1 MLSTY
6 INENLNVPYPFF
18 GDTALPFPNS
28 CITGLQLAI
37 CDPGDRFSKATF
49 YVSSVTITENSVYLV
64 ICCTGSDCVSSGEPV
79 ATLSAIKRGNIG
91 TSTVVQNVCVD
102 ESVRVN
108 GFLELGIIPDT
119 CCGLYKGT
127 FTIDPSCI
135 SIIPN
140 SVMHFDSI
148 DIRDKYGDKA
158 DVQQCMNIQI
168 SGLFTTRIE
177 EAFDQADNTGNT
189 WAYVQVEDIQ
199 GLDLYAYL
207 DERNYTMVESINGVD
222 TLRPFTTDGEEVG
235 STLSITSISDTIVIT
250 AQEYTNGVTVSIK
263 GTSKFKNCFKQDDSS
278 GEAYKDQA
286 DTGV

>member
-37 CDPGDRFSKATF
+37 CDPGDRFSRATF
-49 YVSSVTITENSVYLV
+49 YVSSVTITEDSVYLV
-64 ICCTGSDCVSSGEPV
+64 ICCNGSSCVASGEPV

-102 ESVRVN
+102 ETVRVN

-158 DVQQCMNIQI
+158 DIQQCMNIQI
-168 SGLFTTRIE
+168 SGLFTTGIE
-177 EAFDQADNTGNT
+177 ERFDTGNHNGYT
-189 WAYVQVEDIQ
+189 LAHVQVEGIKD
-199 GLDLYAYL
+199 LDLYAYL

-222 TLRPFTTDGEEVG
+222 TMRPFTTDGKEVG
-235 STLSITSISDTIVIT
+235 STLTISSTSDTVVIT
-250 AQEYTNGVTVSIK
+250 AQAYDNGVTVSIK
-263 GTSKFKNCFKQDDSS
+263 GTSKFKNCFNQDDSS
-278 GEAYKDQA
+278 GEDYMDQA

>member
-37 CDPGDRFSKATF
+37 CDPGDRFSRATF

-64 ICCTGSDCVSSGEPV
+64 ICCNGSSCVASDEPV
-79 ATLSAIKRGNIG
+79 ATLSAIKRGNVG

-102 ESVRVN
+102 ETVRVN

-148 DIRDKYGDKA
+148 DIRDKYDDKA
-158 DVQQCMNIQI
+158 DMQQCMNIQI
-168 SGLFTTRIE
+168 NGLFTTRIE
-177 EAFDQADNTGNT
+177 ETFNNGNHTGHT
-189 WAYVQVEDIQ
+189 LAYVQVEGIEN
-199 GLDLYAYL
+199 LDLYAYF
-207 DERNYTMVESINGVD
+207 DERNYTMVKSINGVD
-222 TLRPFTTDGEEVG
+222 TMRPFTTGGREVG
-235 STLSITSISDTIVIT
+235 STVTIQSLSDTIEIT
-250 AQEYTNGVTVSIK
+250 AQEYGNGVTVSIK
-263 GTSKFKNCFKQDDSS
+263 GTSGFKNCFNQDDSS
-278 GEAYKDQA
+278 GADYMDQA